1 MSNKCNIIKISSQ
14 YCLKSIFSY
23 IEYNKVLKIV
33 KYNKRIQ
40 KKLELEESHYKEYSQ
55 YYKLNCYYKMKSRKF
70 KKFFYNT
77 IDELHNNF
85 AILFFFFLYFY
96 FFH

>member
-40 KKLELEESHYKEYSQ
+40 KKLELEDHIIKNIQ
-55 YYKLNCYYKMKSRKF
+55 NII
-70 KKFFYNT
+70 N
-77 IDELHNNF
+77 
-85 AILFFFFLYFY
+85 
-96 FFH
+96 